1 MTSRPNNELPGEPL
15 QGTSGKKE
23 TPKEG
28 AVGVSRLTVS
38 FDLLCG

>member
-1 MTSRPNNELPGEPL
+1 MTSRPNNELPGKPL
-15 QGTSGKKE
+15 QGIPGKE

-28 AVGVSRLTVS
+28 DVGVSRLTVS